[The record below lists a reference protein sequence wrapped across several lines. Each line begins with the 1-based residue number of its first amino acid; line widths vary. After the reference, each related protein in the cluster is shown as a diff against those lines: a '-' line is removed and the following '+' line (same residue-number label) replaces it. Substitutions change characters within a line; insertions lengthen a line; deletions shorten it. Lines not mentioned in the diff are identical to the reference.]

1 MVVFCEA
8 VATLNS
14 VDLHNLRDF
23 VASIEPINNESQAAV
38 RLHDLCAA
46 FYEVAKVYFEE
57 SWASVPGLNENTTVA
72 SGQPSEPGSDGI
84 HSNFPSGFEETNM
97 LDLNGYMT
105 WPTEDWLLADQY
117 TMGNMD
123 SDFNSN

>member
-8 VATLNS
+8 VATLNT

-23 VASIEPINNESQAAV
+23 VASIEPIKDGSQAAV
-38 RLHDLCAA
+38 RLHDLCSA

-57 SWASVPGLNENTTVA
+57 SSVSVPGLDGNNTSIPGHSFDPDNDGMQENFRN
-72 SGQPSEPGSDGI
+72 S
-84 HSNFPSGFEETNM
+84 FEESNM
-97 LDLNGYMT
+97 LDLNSYMT

-117 TMGNMD
+117 TMGNMN
-123 SDFNSN
+123 SDFGRN